1 MHAKSLKR
9 GPTKSEFNQVDSLR
23 NMEAAMMM
31 YGVSAGR
38 TCRTAEVQSQ
48 TRQPEQ
54 LRNRDAQCTSSRC
67 TRVDR
72 DPALRNR
79 GVPIRVLLRGPTC

>member
-1 MHAKSLKR
+1 MK
-9 GPTKSEFNQVDSLR
+9 
-23 NMEAAMMM
+23 AAIMI
-31 YGVSAGR
+31 YGHSAGR
-38 TCRTAEVQSQ
+38 TCGNAEAQIQ
-48 TRQPEQ
+48 TRQPEP

-79 GVPIRVLLRGPTC
+79 GTASSFARGLGLLMMLFRAALVLPADASDAF